1 MITDRKEPER
11 SKNEPNDVRDSTYND
26 IRHQIQQLTMA
37 QDIQMP
43 MIVMSTYQL
52 KWVTV
57 MFTKKTVKVTR
68 NF

>member
-1 MITDRKEPER
+1 MAAANRPIHSKRWCLMITDRKEPER

-52 KWVTV
+52 K
-57 MFTKKTVKVTR
+57 
-68 NF
+68 